1 MNELWHIWMS
11 HEANDS
17 WLTSWRDSQD
27 AKHCKTTRCN
37 TLQHQGLM
45 THTLTWLTCNT
56 LQHQWLMT
64 HTLTWLTCNTL
75 QHQGLMTHTLTWLTW
90 LAKCNTLQHTATPMT
105 HDSYIDMTR
114 LIRWHDS
121 QQACRKVKCSQEP
134 HTYAAKRTERTANCL
149 QTCLFCERERKRER
163 EKERKRERE
172 RERMCV
178 QVSNF
183 QPSWRCPVYTIRIET
198 FHRKVFFCYSTRIM
212 RHVIL
217 TIDVSGKWV
226 ISCKQHVHV

>member
-1 MNELWHIWMS
+1 MRQITLESYIDMTLTQMNGLWRLWMS
-11 HEANDS
+11 YGTYEWVMKQMTH
-17 WLTSWRDSQD
+17 DSQVD
-27 AKHCKTTRCN
+27 VTLKMQNIAKQHAATRCN

-163 EKERKRERE
+163 EKERKRESE
-172 RERMCV
+172 REKERECV
-178 QVSNF
+178 YKLAISSRVDDVQ
-183 QPSWRCPVYTIRIET
+183 YIR
-198 FHRKVFFCYSTRIM
+198 
-212 RHVIL
+212 
-217 TIDVSGKWV
+217 
-226 ISCKQHVHV
+226 